1 MWNYHAFLRALIIG
15 LQSGRTVIPV
25 ARSPGPENEWEV
37 AAFLGCENLHLGCFF
52 HITKC
57 SLEDSRRRAR
67 LLSEMPFMS
76 GYHWPYKN
84 ATERER
90 LSLKEVLKLR
100 AFKGWEYDWRYTFP
114 AGEKQLPITILHT
127 PQATTLSRAQYRTRC
142 ATGLD
147 GPLAR

>member
-15 LQSGRTVIPV
+15 LQSGRTVIPI

-57 SLEDSRRRAR
+57 SLEDSHQRAR

-84 ATERER
+84 VTERER
-90 LSLKEVLKLR
+90 LSREEVLKLR

-114 AGEKQLPITILHT
+114 AGEGSASLDTSLAVFPG
-127 PQATTLSRAQYRTRC
+127 AFWAQF
-142 ATGLD
+142 GKFFQS
-147 GPLAR
+147 